1 MLIID
6 SYWLWSKGDRD
17 NFRPGCLGTQPTVSR
32 RGSDTVRLGAGG
44 PWRSD
49 RLPCPA
55 TAILL
60 ICLRESLD
68 FEDSAGY
75 PPPFGTVHVG
85 KQQTSMS
92 HHSDRSAANFR
103 SESLRSGAES
113 GGGSDAEARRSCIDT
128 GGDNVGGDDK
138 GGDDAMRSGC
148 TRRRVLQL
156 LAAAGIGTVSFQ
168 RALAQQVSDAGTVT
182 PEMIERAEWIAGL
195 TLDAATREE
204 TARALSGA
212 QQAVEKLRGIP
223 LTNDVGPAFHFRV
236 AADVPADAAT
246 SPTRDFVPSELER
259 PTADDALAF
268 LSVAELSSLLRTR
281 KVSSVELT
289 KLYLARLEKFDPVL
303 HCVVTRTEELALK
316 QAAQADQE
324 LAAGNCR
331 GPLHGI
337 PWGAKDLIAYPPF
350 KTTWGAPQ
358 YQEQVV
364 AVKATVAERLDRAGA
379 VLVAKLSLG
388 ALAMG
393 DEWFGGQTRNPWN
406 PEQGSSGSSAGSA
419 ATAAGGLVGFAL
431 GSETLGSIVSPCRR
445 CGATGLRPTFGRVSR
460 FGCMALSWSMDKIG
474 PIARSV
480 EDCGLILNAIHG
492 PDGHD
497 PTVESRPFAWPALS
511 RPMSELR
518 VGYFANERSVD
529 ERDELR
535 VLRDLGVQLVPIELP
550 KDPPAELALVILNAE
565 AAAAF
570 DDLLRSGNT
579 VGLNAW
585 PAAWREAHFATAVD
599 YIRANR
605 VRTLLMRNMQRLFE
619 SVDLYVGGQ
628 DLVITNLTG
637 HPTVVM
643 PNGLRKRDDVEV
655 PTSITFTGNLF
666 GEAVLLQVA
675 DAYQRAT
682 GHHLQH
688 PTLANA

>member
-1 MLIID
+1 
-6 SYWLWSKGDRD
+6 
-17 NFRPGCLGTQPTVSR
+17 
-32 RGSDTVRLGAGG
+32 
-44 PWRSD
+44 
-49 RLPCPA
+49 
-55 TAILL
+55 
-60 ICLRESLD
+60 
-68 FEDSAGY
+68 
-75 PPPFGTVHVG
+75 
-85 KQQTSMS
+85 MS
-92 HHSDRSAANFR
+92 HDSDPVAANLT
-103 SESLRSGAES
+103 SESQGNGVEANTDSCSAEDRYFRGA
-113 GGGSDAEARRSCIDT
+113 
-128 GGDNVGGDDK
+128 K
-138 GGDDAMRSGC
+138 GDDARGGDAQGDERVAAGC
-148 TRRRVLQL
+148 SRRRLLRL
-156 LAAAGIGTVSFQ
+156 LAAAGIGTVPFQ
-168 RALAQQVSDAGTVT
+168 RALAQQVADAGTVT
-182 PEMIERAEWIAGL
+182 PEMIERAEWISGL
-195 TLDAATREE
+195 TLDAAAREE

-212 QQAVEKLRGIP
+212 QQAAAGLRGIP
-223 LTNDVGPAFHFRV
+223 LTNDVGPALHFRV
-236 AADVPADAAT
+236 AAEAPSDAVTAQALEFA
-246 SPTRDFVPSELER
+246 PIEMER
-259 PTADDALAF
+259 PTGEDALAF
-268 LSVAELSSLLRTR
+268 LTVAELSSLLRTR

-303 HCVVTRTEELALK
+303 HCVVANTAELALE

-324 LAAGNCR
+324 LAAGKCR

-337 PWGAKDLIAYPPF
+337 PWGAKDLITYPPF

-358 YQEQVV
+358 YQEQVLE
-364 AVKATVAERLDRAGA
+364 VKATVADRLDRAGA

-393 DEWFGGQTRNPWN
+393 DEWFGGRTRNPWN

-419 ATAAGGLVGFAL
+419 AAAAGGLVGFAL

-460 FGCMALSWSMDKIG
+460 YGCMALAWSMDKIG

-480 EDCGLILNAIHG
+480 EDCGLILKAIQG

-497 PTVESRPFAWPALS
+497 PTVESRPFDWPVP
-511 RPMSELR
+511 RPLSELR
-518 VGYFANERSVD
+518 VGYFANDRSVD
-529 ERDELR
+529 EREELR

-579 VGLNAW
+579 TGLNAW

-619 SVDLYVGGQ
+619 TVDLYVGGQ

-643 PNGLRKRDDVEV
+643 PNGLRKRDGVDV
-655 PTSITFTGNLF
+655 PSSITFTGNLF
-666 GEAVLLQVA
+666 GESILLHVA

-682 GHHLQH
+682 GFHLQH